1 MVNLELSGGRCE
13 FFMERF
19 MVRVVGEF
27 LGSYYSI
34 CRAYLEVLDWRSVG
48 SKDTKAVERSIL
60 GQCKS

>member
-1 MVNLELSGGRCE
+1 MGNLELNGGRCE

-34 CRAYLEVLDWRSVG
+34 CRAYLEVLEWVSV
-48 SKDTKAVERSIL
+48 D
-60 GQCKS
+60 C